1 MTAAHTSGPTRSAG
15 PLADEDET
23 RVATARITAT
33 RLGTA
38 LVRDP
43 LDRTVHEQMRH
54 FLDHDSEPALMS
66 WETLKSRTPE
76 QLKSRI
82 AALLTAQAQRSAS

>member
-1 MTAAHTSGPTRSAG
+1 MNAAHPTATNPSAG
-15 PLADEDET
+15 LLADDDET
-23 RVATARITAT
+23 RVAVARITAT

-43 LDRTVHEQMRH
+43 LDRNVHDEMRR
-54 FLDHDSEPALMS
+54 FLEHDSEPALTS

-76 QLKSRI
+76 QLKARI
-82 AALLTAQAQRSAS
+82 SALLTAQAQRSSA

>member
-1 MTAAHTSGPTRSAG
+1 MAAAPYTGPARSG

-23 RVATARITAT
+23 RVASARITAT

-43 LDRTVHEQMRH
+43 LDRTVHEQMRQ
-54 FLDHDSEPALMS
+54 FLDNDSEPALQS
-66 WETLKSRTPE
+66 WEVLKARTPE

-82 AALLTAQAQRSAS
+82 AELLTAQAQRSVS

>member
-1 MTAAHTSGPTRSAG
+1 MTAAHTSGPTRAAG

-82 AALLTAQAQRSAS
+82 AALLTAQAQRNAS

>member
-1 MTAAHTSGPTRSAG
+1 MAAAPFNSPARSGS
-15 PLADEDET
+15 LADEDET
-23 RVATARITAT
+23 RVASARLTAT

-43 LDRTVHEQMRH
+43 LDRTLHEQMRQ
-54 FLDHDSEPALMS
+54 FLDNDSEPALRS
-66 WETLKSRTPE
+66 WEALKARTPE

-82 AALLTAQAQRSAS
+82 TELLTAQAERSVS

>member
-1 MTAAHTSGPTRSAG
+1 MTAARITGPDRSADS
-15 PLADEDET
+15 LADEDET
-23 RVATARITAT
+23 RVASARITAT

-54 FLDHDSEPALMS
+54 FLDHDSEPALKS
-66 WETLKSRTPE
+66 WDVLVSRTPE

-82 AALLTAQAQRSAS
+82 VELLTARAERSVS

>member
-1 MTAAHTSGPTRSAG
+1 MTATSSTGSAPAG
-15 PLADEDET
+15 SLADEDET
-23 RVATARITAT
+23 RVASARITAT

-54 FLDHDSEPALMS
+54 FLDHDSEPALRS
-66 WETLKSRTPE
+66 WAALKARTPE
-76 QLKSRI
+76 ELKSRI
-82 AALLTAQAQRSAS
+82 AELLMAQAERSVS